1 MRSEIKPKYLI
12 ILSTALFCA
21 RADAEQAQIEASGIG
36 EVVVRGQRNT
46 PKESGDNYTVKGS
59 TSATKLDLKLKETPQ
74 SISTFTRQQM
84 QDQNLQDLDSVLQ
97 EAPGITV
104 LQDSITGMGEAQF
117 YSRGFPVENYQIDGV
132 IGNKELMGGSR
143 FVGAQDTFLYDRIEI
158 IRGSTG
164 MATGVGDPSASVN
177 FVRKRP
183 IGKNTGQFNLK
194 YGSWNDK
201 RVEFDQNFVIHPT
214 LRGRFIATWGDGNS
228 FIDRV
233 RRHSNTFYGT
243 LDWSPTDKD
252 QINIG
257 IGRQYRGTFGAPR
270 KGLMRYSRVYG
281 TDGAEGSEWVDARN
295 LPAGFNNSAVW
306 AYNKTLHTNFFAE
319 YKHQFNKHLKLQASY
334 TSTRTQNKSL
344 YGDMGTTGYAPAYN
358 AASYEWGHEG
368 HDDHTSAFD
377 IMLDG
382 HFKLFN
388 QDQQVLAGF
397 GGIRNVQREDY
408 YPSSIPAEDF
418 YVYNA
423 LPPSGGNLNHR
434 YLNEAIPLD
443 YWNNGDYPMLG
454 NSIAFTAPIG
464 PANIRYGARK
474 EREDQYGPYFAIKF
488 KPAERFTFILGGRR
502 LHWKR
507 KGGTKWENPGAN
519 KSGRREFDGN
529 QSGKGINQSSFSGQR
544 LGDVGKVDKFVP
556 YGGLIVELAPDIN
569 AYASYTGIARTNNT
583 LKTRNALKNGGGYLP
598 PITGNS
604 KEVGIKG
611 GLWQDRLNFSLAYFS
626 MTQKGYPSFMPT
638 GLRCY
643 KWEFNADSGE
653 NECKDGEYEYD
664 ASKGYTSRGWDI
676 NVAGR
681 LTPKWKVQAGF
692 VKLKI
697 DRPFQNAASSFN
709 DFGEDLNLE
718 YDGTYTAPDKTF
730 KFFTSYN
737 LTPKFTI
744 GAGMTRSSGIKPKD
758 WAQTY
763 VDGKK
768 NRVEKPKPLWQPAYS
783 LFNIMA
789 RYKIGKNAA
798 VAANVGN
805 LGNKRYYTNAR
816 SNFYGKPRH
825 ASVSLQMKW

>member
-1 MRSEIKPKYLI
+1 
-12 ILSTALFCA
+12 
-21 RADAEQAQIEASGIG
+21 
-36 EVVVRGQRNT
+36 
-46 PKESGDNYTVKGS
+46 
-59 TSATKLDLKLKETPQ
+59 
-74 SISTFTRQQM
+74 
-84 QDQNLQDLDSVLQ
+84 
-97 EAPGITV
+97 
-104 LQDSITGMGEAQF
+104 
-117 YSRGFPVENYQIDGV
+117 
-132 IGNKELMGGSR
+132 
-143 FVGAQDTFLYDRIEI
+143 
-158 IRGSTG
+158 
-164 MATGVGDPSASVN
+164 
-177 FVRKRP
+177 
-183 IGKNTGQFNLK
+183 
-194 YGSWNDK
+194 
-201 RVEFDQNFVIHPT
+201 
-214 LRGRFIATWGDGNS
+214 
-228 FIDRV
+228 
-233 RRHSNTFYGT
+233 
-243 LDWSPTDKD
+243 
-252 QINIG
+252 
-257 IGRQYRGTFGAPR
+257 
-270 KGLMRYSRVYG
+270 
-281 TDGAEGSEWVDARN
+281 
-295 LPAGFNNSAVW
+295 
-306 AYNKTLHTNFFAE
+306 
-319 YKHQFNKHLKLQASY
+319 
-334 TSTRTQNKSL
+334 
-344 YGDMGTTGYAPAYN
+344 
-358 AASYEWGHEG
+358 
-368 HDDHTSAFD
+368 
-377 IMLDG
+377 
-382 HFKLFN
+382 
-388 QDQQVLAGF
+388 
-397 GGIRNVQREDY
+397 
-408 YPSSIPAEDF
+408 
-418 YVYNA
+418 
-423 LPPSGGNLNHR
+423 
-434 YLNEAIPLD
+434 
-443 YWNNGDYPMLG
+443 
-454 NSIAFTAPIG
+454 
-464 PANIRYGARK
+464 
-474 EREDQYGPYFAIKF
+474 
-488 KPAERFTFILGGRR
+488 
-502 LHWKR
+502 
-507 KGGTKWENPGAN
+507 
-519 KSGRREFDGN
+519 
-529 QSGKGINQSSFSGQR
+529 
-544 LGDVGKVDKFVP
+544 VDKFVP

-737 LTPKFTI
+737 LTPKFTV

-789 RYKIGKNAA
+789 RYQIGKNAA
-798 VAANVGN
+798 VSANVGN